1 MDDVE
6 LIAVCRRTN
15 KRPSGISNDCAFYTN
30 YETMMDKERLDGVIA
45 AVSPFEHP
53 SIVLSA
59 LKRHLP
65 ILIEKPLALNEK
77 EMEFLNDYPN
87 AKILINYI
95 HLYADGFM
103 GMTTALKDKKIKSI
117 KTEHTGSA
125 KDRGFSSLF
134 DYGTHDLSI
143 CMKLTGIL
151 TPICQTINKEGKEI
165 FNIEM
170 RFGDIPVYMRV
181 GNGGTHKI
189 RRFETLTDCGTVLYD
204 GNEPALYQA
213 DGMAYGYIGPLA
225 KKPLGTVIEAFINN
239 QYETQEILLRTR
251 YIIKTLKEIQAKL

>member
-1 MDDVE
+1 
-6 LIAVCRRTN
+6 
-15 KRPSGISNDCAFYTN
+15 
-30 YETMMDKERLDGVIA
+30 MMDKERLDGVIA

-95 HLYADGFM
+95 HLYADGFRAM
-103 GMTTALKDKKIKSI
+103 VEALKGQQIRSI

-134 DYGTHDLSI
+134 DYGTHDI
-143 CMKLTGIL
+143 VMCMELTDIL
-151 TPICQTINKEGKEI
+151 EPICKSISREIIGEGREI
-165 FNIEM
+165 FNAEM
-170 RFGDIPVYMRV
+170 QFGDAAVQMRV
-181 GNGGTHKI
+181 GNGETHKI
-189 RRFETLTDCGTVLYD
+189 KRFQVCTDS
-204 GNEPALYQA
+204 GNYIYNGNDPALYQA
-213 DGMAYGYIGPLA
+213 DGMAYGFIGPLA
-225 KKPLGTVIEAFINN
+225 RKPLGTMIEAFIKD
-239 QYETQEILLRTR
+239 QYNTQNILNKTR
-251 YIIKTLKEIQAKL
+251 HINKILKEIQAKL